1 MTETWWSLKLAKI
14 TNAVL
19 AEKMDNLTEMIKE
32 DIKPAVRKN
41 TEFRLKF
48 KGVVAVVSGIAASVS
63 AGTILIAD
71 KLFK

>member
-19 AEKMDNLTEMIKE
+19 AEKMDNLIEMIKE

-48 KGVVAVVSGIAASVS
+48 KGVIASVS
-63 AGTILIAD
+63 IIAAIIGGTLVKAID
-71 KLFK
+71 KIFK